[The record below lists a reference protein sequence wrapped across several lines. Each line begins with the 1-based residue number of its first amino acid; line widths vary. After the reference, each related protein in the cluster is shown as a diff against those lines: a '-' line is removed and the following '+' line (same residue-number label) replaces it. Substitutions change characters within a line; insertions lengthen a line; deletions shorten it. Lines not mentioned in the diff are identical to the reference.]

1 MAQIFKEELF
11 EENTTCALNNAKK
24 STKPQATEADEA
36 LKKQPSFSFY
46 DCAGVVKVRTS
57 AQILQ
62 VHRLIIV
69 RILELLPLEEAEA
82 TDVIWPFIKSL
93 ADYIPSLAVP
103 N

>member
-46 DCAGVVKVRTS
+46 DCAGVDR
-57 AQILQ
+57 
-62 VHRLIIV
+62 
-69 RILELLPLEEAEA
+69 
-82 TDVIWPFIKSL
+82 KS
-93 ADYIPSLAVP
+93 VV
-103 N
+103 